1 MIRHTRQHMSVGTE
15 WDVIGFGGIPK
26 AKQVFNVPIE

>member
-1 MIRHTRQHMSVGTE
+1 MSVGTE